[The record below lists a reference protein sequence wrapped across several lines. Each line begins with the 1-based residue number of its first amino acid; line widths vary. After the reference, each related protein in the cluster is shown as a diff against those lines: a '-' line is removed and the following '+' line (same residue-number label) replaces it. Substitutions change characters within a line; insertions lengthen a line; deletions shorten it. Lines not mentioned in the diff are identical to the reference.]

1 MSIAVDPTTTSF
13 STTTRRPRPGWLVAT
28 VATVASLV
36 AAAATELF
44 ALGARLVGV
53 PMAAGDV
60 GSAVAKPLPAGCFA
74 MGTVTCAVVGV
85 LLAVVLG
92 RFAARPSRTYL
103 VVTVALTVLSLAAPL
118 LAPAAVSTRIVL
130 MGAHLI
136 AAAIIIPVT
145 ARRLARTRA

>member
-1 MSIAVDPTTTSF
+1 MSIAVDPSTTSF
-13 STTTRRPRPGWLVAT
+13 STTARRPRPGWLVA

-60 GSAVAKPLPAGCFA
+60 GSAVAEPLPAGCFA

-92 RFAARPSRTYL
+92 RIAARPSRTYL